1 MTTLA
6 VRKLSAAQGGK
17 LVLRDASFEVGP
29 GEVVAVLGPN
39 GAGKTT
45 ALRAALG
52 LIKTASGDALLDET
66 PLNRLSPSERAARV
80 GYLPQERRLA
90 WGLPAIAV
98 AALGA
103 PLVPPLVARERAL
116 QALELFEVG
125 GLADRSVFELS
136 GGERARVLLARLFA
150 TQASLL
156 VADEPVAGLD
166 PDAQLLCLD
175 RLRDHARSGGSVLLT
190 LHDLGLAARYADRV
204 VVLHEGQVVAD
215 GPPGRALTQKLLREV
230 FGLKAM
236 WVVAADGD
244 RLPHLTRA

>member
-1 MTTLA
+1 MTSLA
-6 VRKLSAAQGGK
+6 VRNLSVEQDGRA
-17 LVLRDASFEVGP
+17 VLEDTSFEVGP
-29 GEVVAVLGPN
+29 GEVVALIGPN

-52 LIKTASGDALLDET
+52 LIKSTGGESLLDGAPVGRLT
-66 PLNRLSPSERAARV
+66 PTERAARV

-90 WGLPAIAV
+90 WGLPALDV

-103 PLVPPLVARERAL
+103 PLAPPLARGVL
-116 QALELFEVG
+116 
-125 GLADRSVFELS
+125 DMS

-150 TQASLL
+150 TQAPLL

-166 PDAQLLCLD
+166 PDAQLLCLE
-175 RLRDHARSGGSVLLT
+175 RLTAHARSGGSVLLT
-190 LHDLGLAARYADRV
+190 LHDLGLASRYADRV
-204 VVLHEGQVVAD
+204 VVLHRGRVVAD
-215 GPPGRALTQKLLREV
+215 GPPGKAFTQKLLREV
-230 FGLKAM
+230 FGLRAR

>member
-1 MTTLA
+1 MTVLA
-6 VRKLSAAQGGK
+6 VRNLSATQGGRV
-17 LVLRDASFEVGP
+17 VLKDASFEVTP
-29 GEVVAVLGPN
+29 GEVVALIGPN

-52 LIKTASGDALLDET
+52 LIKASSGDALLGDT
-66 PLNRLSPSERAARV
+66 PVSRLNPSERAALV

-90 WGLPAIAV
+90 WGLPALDV

-103 PLVPPLVARERAL
+103 PLAPPLVARERAL
-116 QALELFEVG
+116 EALGLFEVA

-150 TQASLL
+150 TRAPLL
-156 VADEPVAGLD
+156 VADEPAAGLD

-175 RLRDHARSGGSVLLT
+175 RLTAHARSGGSVLLT
-190 LHDLGLAARYADRV
+190 LHDLGLASRYADRV

-215 GPPGRALTQKLLREV
+215 GPPNRALTQKLLREV
-230 FGLKAM
+230 FGLRAR
-236 WVVAADGD
+236 WVVAADGE

>member
-1 MTTLA
+1 MTSLA
-6 VRKLSAAQGGK
+6 VRNLSVAQDGRA
-17 LVLRDASFEVGP
+17 VLEDTSFEVGP
-29 GEVVAVLGPN
+29 GEVVALIGPN

-52 LIKTASGDALLDET
+52 LIKSTGGESLLDGAPVGRLT
-66 PLNRLSPSERAARV
+66 PTERAARV

-90 WGLPAIAV
+90 WGLPALDV

-103 PLVPPLVARERAL
+103 PLAPPLAARERAL
-116 QALELFEVG
+116 KALGLFEVA
-125 GLADRSVFELS
+125 GLADRSVFDLS

-150 TQASLL
+150 TQAPLL

-166 PDAQLLCLD
+166 PDAQLLCLE
-175 RLRDHARSGGSVLLT
+175 RLTAHARSGGSVLLT
-190 LHDLGLAARYADRV
+190 LHDLGLASRYADRV
-204 VVLHEGQVVAD
+204 VVLHRGRVVAD
-215 GPPGRALTQKLLREV
+215 GPPGKAFTQKLLREV
-230 FGLKAM
+230 FGHRAR